1 MSNTMSDS
9 TITESK
15 YATLAA
21 IHDFRELGDSW
32 PKAIRSSIPF
42 KYLLGCQLLKVG
54 EAITR
59 AGYKLSGE
67 EAVQDV
73 WALNQTG
80 TVEALFD
87 IGREY
92 QRRVTARKAATA

>member
-1 MSNTMSDS
+1 MSNIMPDS

-42 KYLLGCQLLKVG
+42 KYLQVDRI
-54 EAITR
+54 EA
-59 AGYKLSGE
+59 AN
-67 EAVQDV
+67 DM
-73 WALNQTG
+73 
-80 TVEALFD
+80 
-87 IGREY
+87 REI
-92 QRRVTARKAATA
+92 Q